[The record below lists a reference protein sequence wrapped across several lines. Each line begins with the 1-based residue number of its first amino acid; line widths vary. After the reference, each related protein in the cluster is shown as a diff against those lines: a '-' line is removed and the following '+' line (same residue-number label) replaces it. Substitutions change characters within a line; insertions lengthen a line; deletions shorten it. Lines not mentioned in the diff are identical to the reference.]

1 MEYWEEVGGC
11 CVCVPHSNK
20 GPEFV
25 VEEREKKERE
35 REREWEMPRLFGMD
49 APLLVT
55 CLFNAF
61 KHDKHMATH
70 DLPLG
75 SVGG

>member
-35 REREWEMPRLFGMD
+35 RVGNAAAFWNGRPTVSNMPL
-49 APLLVT
+49 
-55 CLFNAF
+55 
-61 KHDKHMATH
+61 
-70 DLPLG
+70 
-75 SVGG
+75 